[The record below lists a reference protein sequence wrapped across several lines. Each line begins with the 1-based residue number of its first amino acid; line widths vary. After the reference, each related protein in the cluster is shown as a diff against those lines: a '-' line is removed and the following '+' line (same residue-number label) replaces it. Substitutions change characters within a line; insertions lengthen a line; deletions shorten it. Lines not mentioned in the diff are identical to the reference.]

1 MTRFASDTS
10 VPVERSKAEIEKLL
24 ARYGASQFASG
35 WDDEGRAAHLGFRIE
50 NRTIRFLLPLPDK
63 AADEFTLTPAGRRKR
78 HPEDAARAWE
88 QACRSR
94 WRALLLVIKAKL
106 EAAACG
112 ISTIEDEF
120 LAWTVVPG
128 GRGRTVGDM
137 LRPQLAEAIATGKA
151 APLLLTGGGA

>member
-1 MTRFASDTS
+1 MSRFASDTS
-10 VPVERSKAEIEKLL
+10 VSVERSKAEIERLL

-35 WDDEGRAAHLGFRIE
+35 WGDGRAHLGFRIAD
-50 NRTIRFLLPLPDK
+50 RTIRFELPLPDRE
-63 AADEFTLTPAGRRKR
+63 ADEFRLTPGGRRTR
-78 HPEDAARAWE
+78 SAADQERAWE

-120 LAWTVVPG
+120 LAWTVLPG
-128 GRGRTVGDM
+128 GRGKTVGEEI
-137 LRPQLAEAIATGKA
+137 RPLIAERIASGKS
-151 APLLLTGGGA
+151 APLLLGGGG